1 MADYD
6 VIVIGAGTGGLSV
19 GAQLAK
25 QGRKVLLLEQ
35 SERIGGC
42 CSTFEQQ
49 GFHFDLGASLI
60 EATDLI
66 DEAFQRLGTTL
77 KAEVN
82 LLPCDPI
89 YTVIMKDGTRMKYPT
104 SLAASAEE
112 IQRLAPAEVPNW
124 ERFCAAMKELSDNAL
139 SLFRSPMDSLADFV
153 RFFANAPGMLKYAP
167 LFFCSYQDVLQHYF
181 KNERVR
187 ESIAYQTL
195 FIGLPPA
202 LCPGVFAMVAYGE
215 HAGVYYSQGGMIG
228 IPAALQRCGERFGM
242 EVRLKTLVNKV
253 LVRDGRACGVRLA
266 DGTEITAS
274 VVVSDINAKTLYLD
288 LIGEEHLPW
297 LTRIGIKSY
306 EYAMAVP
313 MLYLGVDYTP
323 PLESHHTLATLPTA
337 EINRY
342 WWETYEKGRY
352 PTEQQFGIISWT
364 SHSDPALAPEGQH
377 VIVLTLAPA
386 PYRRSDGKSW
396 DEIKPQL
403 TEQIIDYYSTHYIP
417 GLREHVKVALLATPL
432 DFERNLR
439 LPEGA
444 IYALRQDITHETIF
458 RPAAK
463 SKSIAGLYLVG
474 ASTHPG
480 GGVPTTIASGM
491 IAADLIERCE

>member
-66 DEAFQRLGTTL
+66 DAVFQRLGTTL
-77 KAEVN
+77 KDEVH
-82 LLPCDPI
+82 LLPCDPV

-104 SLAASAEE
+104 SLEESAEE
-112 IQRLAPAEVPNW
+112 IRRIAPAEVPNW
-124 ERFCAAMKELSDNAL
+124 ERFCAAMKDLSHNAHA
-139 SLFRSPMDSLADFV
+139 LFRSPMNTMADFIQ
-153 RFFANAPGMLKYAP
+153 FFAHAPAMLKYAP
-167 LFFCSYQDVLQHYF
+167 LFMCSYQDVLQQYF
-181 KNERVR
+181 KDERVR
-187 ESIAYQTL
+187 ESIAYQSL
-195 FIGLPPA
+195 FFGLPPA
-202 LCPGVFAMVAYGE
+202 LCPGVFSLITYGE
-215 HAGVYYSQGGMIG
+215 HTGVYYSKGGMIG
-228 IPAALQRCGERFGM
+228 IPEALGRCGARFGM
-242 EVRLKTLVNKV
+242 ETRLDTLVTQV
-253 LVRDGRACGVRLA
+253 LVRDKRAYGVKLA
-266 DGTEITAS
+266 DGTEITAP
-274 VVVSDINAKTLYLD
+274 VIVSDINAKTLYLD

-297 LTRIGIKSY
+297 LARIGIKSY

-323 PLESHHTLATLPTA
+323 PLESHHTLATLPV
-337 EINRY
+337 EMINTY

-352 PTEQQFGIISWT
+352 AADQQFGIISWT
-364 SHSDPALAPEGQH
+364 SYSDPSLAPEGQH

-396 DEIKPQL
+396 DEVKPEL
-403 TEQIIDYYSTHYIP
+403 TEQIIDYYSAHYIP
-417 GLREHVKVALLATPL
+417 GLREHVKTAILATPV
-432 DFERNLR
+432 DFERTLR

-444 IYALRQDITHETIF
+444 IYALRQDVPNETVF

-491 IAADLIERCE
+491 IAADLIARYE

>member
-25 QGRKVLLLEQ
+25 QGRKVLILEQ

-42 CSTFEQQ
+42 CSTFEQE
-49 GFHFDLGASLI
+49 GFRFDLGASLI

-66 DEAFQRLGTTL
+66 DEVFQRLDTTL
-77 KAEVN
+77 ADEVD
-82 LLPCDPI
+82 LLPCDPV

-104 SLAASAEE
+104 SLEASAEE
-112 IQRLAPAEVPNW
+112 IRHIAPAEVPNW
-124 ERFCAAMKELSDNAL
+124 ERFCASMKELSDSAQI
-139 SLFRSPMDSLADFV
+139 LFKSPMDSMTDFIQ
-153 RFFANAPGMLKYAP
+153 FFAKAPTMLKYAP
-167 LFFCSYQDVLQHYF
+167 LFFCSYQDVLQQYF
-181 KNERVR
+181 KDDRVR

-195 FIGLPPA
+195 FVGLPPA
-202 LCPGVFAMVAYGE
+202 LCPGIFTMVTYGE
-215 HAGVYYSQGGMIG
+215 HAGVYYSKGGMVG
-228 IPAALQRCGERFGM
+228 IPEALRKCGAGLGM
-242 EVRLKTLVNKV
+242 EVHLNTLVEKV
-253 LVRDGRACGVRLA
+253 LVRNGRAIGVKLA
-266 DGTEITAS
+266 DGTEITAP
-274 VVVSDINAKTLYLD
+274 VVVSDINAKTLYLN

-297 LTRIGIKSY
+297 LARIGIKSY
-306 EYAMAVP
+306 EYAIAVP

-323 PLESHHTLATLPTA
+323 PLESHHTLATLPA
-337 EINRY
+337 DMINTY
-342 WWETYEKGRY
+342 WWETYEKGHY
-352 PTEQQFGIISWT
+352 PADQQFGIISWT
-364 SHSDPALAPEGQH
+364 SHSDPSLAPEGQH

-396 DEIKPQL
+396 DEVKPEL
-403 TEQIIDYYSTHYIP
+403 TEQIIDYYSEHYIP
-417 GLREHVKVALLATPL
+417 GLRDHVKVANLATPV
-432 DFERNLR
+432 DFERTLR
-439 LPEGA
+439 LPEGS

-463 SKSIAGLYLVG
+463 SKSIGGLYLVG

-491 IAADLIERCE
+491 IATDLIERYE